1 MFIAL
6 FLQRNLIPRMDG
18 DVGRSGRM
26 EAGEHLHNVYNSD
39 LAHCTVRR
47 SGDFLVW
54 IAFVFFVSFI

>member
-1 MFIAL
+1 
-6 FLQRNLIPRMDG
+6 MDG

-54 IAFVFFVSFI
+54 IAFVFFVSFIWF